1 MASEEQ
7 EQVEVEVMEGMNEEE
22 DAGGSNMVII
32 IVVVLVCVVCVT
44 LAGVGG
50 CWFMGM
56 LCFAVDDLK
65 CKAEGD
71 ACKSKHKPKK
81 DAELEDNAPECG
93 KLILKDDKTMK
104 KDDAKT
110 ACEAPVAE
118 DNKAACCKF
127 TEGDDKKRD

>member
-1 MASEEQ
+1 MASEEPD
-7 EQVEVEVMEGMNEEE
+7 QVEVEVMEGMNEEE

-32 IVVVLVCVVCVT
+32 IVVALVCVVCVT

-56 LCFAVDDLK
+56 LCFAVDELK
-65 CKAEGD
+65 CKTEGE
-71 ACKSKHKPKK
+71 ACKSKHKPTK
-81 DAELEDNAPECG
+81 DADIVQKAVDCG
-93 KLILKDDKTMK
+93 KLILKDDKPMK

-118 DNKAACCKF
+118 GNEACCKF
-127 TEGDDKKRD
+127 TEGDDKKKD